1 MTDPTNPLPPDQMT
15 VPPQPITTSDSAL
28 PDVPPIAQPAKRRKA
43 LLVAVG
49 AATAVLL
56 LGVGIAA
63 TLRGGESPADGPA
76 QKKQSRLAAASEQC
90 SSSASARLGDDD
102 RTLTLRGNGKESA
115 GLAYNVLECFWRALD
130 VPDSVVAEIEATRA
144 LDGRQTGDWDGMH
157 ASWSYHPDSGLQMV
171 ITLTD

>member
-1 MTDPTNPLPPDQMT
+1 MTDPTNPSPPDQT
-15 VPPQPITTSDSAL
+15 HLPQPITTSDRDLA
-28 PDVPPIAQPAKRRKA
+28 DVPPIAQPAKRRKA

-56 LGVGIAA
+56 LGVGIVAA
-63 TLRGGESPADGPA
+63 LGGDESPAAGPG
-76 QKKQSRLAAASEQC
+76 QKDQTRLAAARQQC

-102 RTLTLRGNGKESA
+102 RTLTLHGDGKESA
-115 GLAYNVLECFWRALD
+115 GLDYNVLECFWRALD

-157 ASWSYHPDSGLQMV
+157 GSWSYHPDSGLQMV